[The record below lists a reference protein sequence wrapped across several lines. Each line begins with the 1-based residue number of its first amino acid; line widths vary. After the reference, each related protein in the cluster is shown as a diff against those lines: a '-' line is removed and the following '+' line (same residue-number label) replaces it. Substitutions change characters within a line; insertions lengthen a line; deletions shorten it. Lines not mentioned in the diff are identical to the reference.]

1 MSITTK
7 AIHNLA
13 VKKEKASDEGK
24 KITLREKT
32 KYIVTEKYEIHTGAK
47 EETIR
52 GLIVAGQIPNSDYK
66 NYELKIDKREAR
78 YFFHSFEIT
87 EGENKYT
94 IQDVYTLEQLHEISK
109 RTNCEGTDKEISE
122 DSHMILCDYGFT
134 EVDDIDEDMYWD
146 TEHERVAN
154 LSYLEEITEEEYKV
168 LERRLR

>member
-1 MSITTK
+1 MPKYRI
-7 AIHNLA
+7 
-13 VKKEKASDEGK
+13 KECYTLDTSADE
-24 KITLREKT
+24 KIVQEL
-32 KYIVTEKYEIHTGAK
+32 VVTGAIPT
-47 EETIR
+47 EEYIHYQ
-52 GLIVAGQIPNSDYK
+52 LDISPIED
-66 NYELKIDKREAR
+66 R

-109 RTNCEGTDKEISE
+109 RTNCEGTDEEIAE

-168 LERRLR
+168 LERRLKWQN

>member
-1 MSITTK
+1 MPKYRI
-7 AIHNLA
+7 
-13 VKKEKASDEGK
+13 KECYTLDTSADE
-24 KITLREKT
+24 KIVQEL
-32 KYIVTEKYEIHTGAK
+32 VVTGAIPT
-47 EETIR
+47 EEYIHYQ
-52 GLIVAGQIPNSDYK
+52 LDISPIED
-66 NYELKIDKREAR
+66 R

-134 EVDDIDEDMYWD
+134 EVDDIDEDMYGD